1 MSQMRAVLIDH
12 MGDDLKIVNAARASF
27 GTKSKLEM
35 RLVECPVRDS
45 GMIEVWDLSE
55 KDKNLLRYLARGIP
69 TKEYLELIDRFK
81 GGVLPE
87 ETVKELLN
95 KYRGISTHWVPF
107 AHCYLTFEVTM
118 PMFVKNQLIRHT
130 IGVTISEQSRRYVS
144 EDPEYWLP
152 DDNGWRLAAANVKQG
167 SSDQCA
173 QGMDAQLIHD
183 AVQDHCKAS
192 TDLYRWLVNEKKV
205 APEMARMILPQNM
218 MLDWTWTISLV
229 TAARICRQRLDPH
242 AQKEIQVLVKQVY
255 DACMEKFPVAFKALM
270 DFGDFDTQNAS

>member
-1 MSQMRAVLIDH
+1 MKAVLIDH

-35 RLVECPVRDS
+35 KLVECPVRDS
-45 GMIEVWDLSE
+45 GVIEVWDLAE

-69 TKEYLELIDRFK
+69 TKEYLDLIDSFK

-144 EDPEYWLP
+144 EDPEYWFP
-152 DDNGWRLAAANVKQG
+152 EITGWRIAAANVKQG
-167 SSDQCA
+167 SSDMVA
-173 QGMDAQLIHD
+173 APVVAGDIDD
-183 AVQDHCKAS
+183 AVRKHCEDATK
-192 TDLYRWLVNEKKV
+192 LYRDLVDNKKI

-255 DACMEKFPVAFKALM
+255 DACMQKFPVAFKALM